1 MVFTLINLSGFVIT
15 LLANLALVLVLV
27 LVQKLAGCAIAPK
40 AHI

>member
-27 LVQKLAGCAIAPK
+27 QKLAGCAIAPK

>member
-15 LLANLALVLVLV
+15 LLAKLALVLVQNLS
-27 LVQKLAGCAIAPK
+27 KLASAPM

>member
-15 LLANLALVLVLV
+15 LLAKLAMV
-27 LVQKLAGCAIAPK
+27 LVQNLAELASAPK